1 MSAPR
6 LRTLSFIVVLCGLA
20 SSCLNS
26 ATTRSQLSLNNVGR
40 IPGINSA
47 GGSLVVNG
55 VRSSLAALE
64 GASLGASVAGNRLL
78 VVGDSILAGTA
89 SRYGGAMCGAL
100 TPLGW
105 KVAVEAEAGQMVG
118 FGRTVLRDRI
128 YEGWDAAVVFLGTN
142 YGGSAKNYQRDLT
155 AIVESLAPRPTLLLT
170 ATLFRP
176 TMVEVNQVIRLVAST
191 HPNVSV
197 LDWGTTSAQ
206 PGLLN
211 KDGIHPNDTGRQ
223 VLVSS
228 VAAALG
234 NAPMTPGSCMPS
246 KYTDD
251 SLVLDDVMPSSTLPG
266 ETATT
271 IAGGATTSTVV
282 APSVTSTTVVAIPTS
297 TVAPTTTAAR

>member
-1 MSAPR
+1 
-6 LRTLSFIVVLCGLA
+6 
-20 SSCLNS
+20 
-26 ATTRSQLSLNNVGR
+26 VGR

-64 GASLGASVAGNRLL
+64 GATLGASVTGNRLL
-78 VVGDSILAGTA
+78 VLGDSILASTA
-89 SRYGGAMCGAL
+89 SRYGGAMCSAL

-170 ATLFRP
+170 ASLFRP

-234 NAPMTPGSCMPS
+234 NAPVTPGSCMPS

-266 ETATT
+266 ETTTT
-271 IAGGATTSTVV
+271 IAGSATTSTVV
-282 APSVTSTTVVAIPTS
+282 APVVTSTTVVAIPTS